1 MLKPDDKGLIPAI
14 IQDANTGQVLMLG
27 YISPESLRLT
37 LEQGQVWFYSR
48 SRQELWH
55 KGATS
60 GNVLRLRSVTADCDE
75 DALLIKVEP
84 TGPVCH
90 TGAQSCFF
98 NPVTEL
104 QWQAPA
110 HPEPVEGGTAH
121 GSTSS
126 PNEVSESDAS
136 ARTPRAG
143 PVDSGS
149 VLQELWQVILERQR
163 TKPEGSYTASVLKRG
178 VDRAGQKVIEEAG
191 EVVIAAKN
199 GEKQAI
205 ASEMAD
211 LWFHSLLLLAAAGV
225 SPQSVWQEL
234 ARRRK

>member
-27 YISPESLRLT
+27 YVSPESLRLT
-37 LEQGQVWFYSR
+37 LDQGHVWFYSR

-60 GNVLRLRSVTADCDE
+60 GSYLNLRSVTSDCDE
-75 DALLIKVEP
+75 DALLVQVEP
-84 TGPVCH
+84 AGPVCH

-98 NPVTEL
+98 NPVTEP
-104 QWQAPA
+104 QWDSPA
-110 HPEPVEGGTAH
+110 HPEPFGSAQDRPVEGSH
-121 GSTSS
+121 
-126 PNEVSESDAS
+126 
-136 ARTPRAG
+136 
-143 PVDSGS
+143 
-149 VLQELWQVILERQR
+149 VLQELWQVILERRR
-163 TKPEGSYTASVLKRG
+163 TMPEGSYTASVLKGG

-191 EVVIAAKN
+191 EAVIAAKN
-199 GEKQAI
+199 ADPQAI

-225 SPQSVWQEL
+225 PPQAVCQEL
-234 ARRRK
+234 ERRRR